1 MVEKSPKRK
10 VREKRRSGYVNV
22 VTVTRRFEE
31 KRRGCKM
38 INFRKIEEGEP
49 LIFRDRRNNEVY
61 TENVKFA
68 GFAETGHPVVEFEN
82 GKRLMVLP
90 EQLAYPQE
98 EEFVNI
104 RIYRSDR
111 DRLAVNMKYGETM
124 ADAIRALIK
133 KIGIENLS

>member
-1 MVEKSPKRK
+1 
-10 VREKRRSGYVNV
+10 
-22 VTVTRRFEE
+22 
-31 KRRGCKM
+31 M

-49 LIFRDRRNNEVY
+49 LIFKDRRNNEVY
-61 TENVKFA
+61 TEHVKFV

-90 EQLAYPQE
+90 EQLSYPRE

-104 RIYRSDR
+104 RIYRTDR
-111 DRLAVNMKYGETM
+111 DRLAANMKYGETM
-124 ADAIRALIK
+124 ADAIHALIK